1 MSCSVTKVSPAAAS
15 LGLMNLLIYHRHFAH
30 TYAPQGIPDTA
41 YEYIL
46 HIYIPYM
53 YALQCPQRAGCARVA
68 RILPNGVNLFSRCK
82 QMWSAEFIGISCNSC
97 WCCKVLGLWPKPDE
111 PDAKMLSFETDWLL
125 PPFEKADGKMKS
137 SD

>member
-46 HIYIPYM
+46 HILVYTLYVRPTM
-53 YALQCPQRAGCARVA
+53 STKSWLCESCEDFAKWR
-68 RILPNGVNLFSRCK
+68 
-82 QMWSAEFIGISCNSC
+82 EFIFQ
-97 WCCKVLGLWPKPDE
+97 
-111 PDAKMLSFETDWLL
+111 M
-125 PPFEKADGKMKS
+125 
-137 SD
+137 